1 MSSMNR
7 KQKNISEAAIVD
19 KKIIPFS
26 TLERMHRMLRPQ
38 LDQAYERVMR
48 SGWYIRGEENE
59 QFCREFASYCTTK
72 YCVGVGNG
80 LDAIY
85 LALKAL
91 GISAGDEVIV
101 PSHTFIAT
109 ALAVAYT
116 GAVPVFC
123 EVDED
128 SFLLDADRIEEKIT
142 QRTKAVI
149 AVHLYGRVAQM
160 DRICQICKTHG
171 LYLLE
176 DCAQAH
182 GASYKGKKA
191 GSFGD
196 AAAFSFYPGKNL
208 GALGDGGAIVTNDPQ
223 TAGKAAALSNYG
235 STRKYVHES
244 MGSNSRLDELQA
256 AFLRVKL
263 PYLDAWNRERNAIAE
278 RYLHEIHNPKI
289 ALPYGSDENHKDV
302 WHIFAVRCEQRD
314 ALRQYLK
321 QCGIETGIHYPIPMH
336 LQQAFSGLHGHEGQY
351 PCAEKIAK
359 TQLSLPLY
367 VGMTEQEICA
377 VTDAVNRF

>member
-1 MSSMNR
+1 
-7 KQKNISEAAIVD
+7 
-19 KKIIPFS
+19 
-26 TLERMHRMLRPQ
+26 
-38 LDQAYERVMR
+38 
-48 SGWYIRGEENE
+48 
-59 QFCREFASYCTTK
+59 
-72 YCVGVGNG
+72 
-80 LDAIY
+80 
-85 LALKAL
+85 
-91 GISAGDEVIV
+91 
-101 PSHTFIAT
+101 
-109 ALAVAYT
+109 
-116 GAVPVFC
+116 
-123 EVDED
+123 
-128 SFLLDADRIEEKIT
+128 
-142 QRTKAVI
+142 
-149 AVHLYGRVAQM
+149 M

-289 ALPYGSDENHKDV
+289 VLPHGSDEEHKDV
-302 WHIFAVRCEQRD
+302 WHIFAVRCEQRN

-336 LQQAFSGLHGHEGQY
+336 LQQAFSGFLLVHGPWFPSVRGEDRKDT
-351 PCAEKIAK
+351 AESAVVCRYDRAGD
-359 TQLSLPLY
+359 LCGDRCGESVL
-367 VGMTEQEICA
+367 MTNHRRWQTFC
-377 VTDAVNRF
+377 FG

>member
-1 MSSMNR
+1 MNN
-7 KQKNISEAAIVD
+7 KE
-19 KKIIPFS
+19 IPFS
-26 TLERMHRMLRPQ
+26 TLEHMHRTLRPQ
-38 LDQAYERVMR
+38 LDAAYERVLQ
-48 SGWYIRGEENE
+48 SGWYIKGEENKR
-59 QFCREFASYCTTK
+59 FCEEFAAYCKTS

-91 GISAGDEVIV
+91 GIGVGDEVIV

-116 GAVPVFC
+116 GAVPIFC
-123 EVDED
+123 EVEER
-128 SFLLDADRIEEKIT
+128 SFLLDAELIEEKIT
-142 QRTKAVI
+142 QKTKAVI
-149 AVHLYGRVAQM
+149 AVHLYGRVADM
-160 DRICQICKTHG
+160 DRICQICQIHG
-171 LYLLE
+171 LYLVE

-208 GALGDGGAIVTNDPQ
+208 GALGDGGAIVTNDPEI
-223 TAGKAAALSNYG
+223 ARKAAALSNYG
-235 STRKYVHES
+235 SERKYVHTY
-244 MGSNSRLDELQA
+244 MGNNSRLDELQA

-263 PYLDAWNRERNAIAE
+263 PYLEEWNKERNRVAD

-289 ALPYGSDENHKDV
+289 VLPCAPDVDHKDV
-302 WHIFAVRCEQRD
+302 WHIFAIRCAQRD
-314 ALRQYLK
+314 ALKQYLQ
-321 QCGIETGIHYPIPMH
+321 QCGIETGIHYPVPMH
-336 LQQAFSGLHGHEGQY
+336 LQQAFSYLHGYEGQY
-351 PCAEKIAK
+351 PRAEQIAK

-367 VGMTEQEICA
+367 IGMTDEEIQA
-377 VTDAVNRF
+377 VIEAVNRF